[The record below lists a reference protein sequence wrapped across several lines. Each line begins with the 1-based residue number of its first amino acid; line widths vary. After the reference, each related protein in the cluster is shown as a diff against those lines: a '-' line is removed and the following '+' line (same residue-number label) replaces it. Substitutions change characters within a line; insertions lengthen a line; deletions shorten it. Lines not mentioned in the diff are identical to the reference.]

1 MSDAWCR
8 WNKYLAKFVNSLCKH
23 LNKRLAKEA
32 APPQRHV
39 SNGSGADSGNGAVSS
54 GRQHVSTE
62 TQRRVAQIIL
72 RMADKAQY
80 SKVGQGANLSGLQE
94 IQQFYISTSRVA
106 LLQTVPLCQ
115 QQDGSV

>member
-1 MSDAWCR
+1 M
-8 WNKYLAKFVNSLCKH
+8 NSLCKH

-32 APPQRHV
+32 APPQGHM
-39 SNGSGADSGNGAVSS
+39 SNGTGAISGNGVVSS

-80 SKVGQGANLSGLQE
+80 SKVGQGACRGM
-94 IQQFYISTSRVA
+94 
-106 LLQTVPLCQ
+106 
-115 QQDGSV
+115 